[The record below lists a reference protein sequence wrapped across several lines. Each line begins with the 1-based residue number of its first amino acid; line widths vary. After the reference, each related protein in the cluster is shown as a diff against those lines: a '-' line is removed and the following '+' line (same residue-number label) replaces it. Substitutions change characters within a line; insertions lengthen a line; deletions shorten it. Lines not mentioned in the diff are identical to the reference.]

1 MQCFD
6 QLPELFE
13 QNILEMAALCLPDF
27 CRFLT
32 KRISKVEDGCTRT
45 NGVDQL
51 KGLLL
56 LVPEEPVGED
66 AGPVQVHQAHRH
78 QQRVPVELWYA
89 AWRQSAFKGTVA

>member
-1 MQCFD
+1 MQSFD

-13 QNILEMAALCLPDF
+13 QNIVEMAALL
-27 CRFLT
+27 L
-32 KRISKVEDGCTRT
+32 SKVEDGCTCT
-45 NGVDQL
+45 YGVDEL
-51 KGLLL
+51 EGLLL

-89 AWRQSAFKGTVA
+89 AWRKSASKGFFAHSRLSR